1 MQSYISDLEEQHA
14 MFLQTM
20 VQLEQEAGD
29 RVSLLQEGLHRSS
42 QAALAYRTKL
52 DDYDKNDFLE
62 KVCAAVCHS
71 LFHSQ
76 RLETL
81 RRFGL
86 QCILYLYLYYMGAG
100 IMYWV

>member
-14 MFLQTM
+14 VFLQTM

-29 RVSLLQEGLHRSS
+29 RVLLLQEGLYRSS

-62 KVCAAVCHS
+62 KVCGVVYRS

-86 QCILYLYLYYMGAG
+86 
-100 IMYWV
+100 

>member
-1 MQSYISDLEEQHA
+1 MQSWISDLEEQHA

-29 RVSLLQEGLHRSS
+29 RVSLLQEALHRSS

-52 DDYDKNDFLE
+52 DDYDKDDFLE
-62 KVCAAVCHS
+62 KVCHVVYHS

-76 RLETL
+76 RVETW

-86 QCILYLYLYYMGAG
+86 
-100 IMYWV
+100 

>member
-1 MQSYISDLEEQHA
+1 MQSWISDLEEQHA
-14 MFLQTM
+14 MFLQTT

-52 DDYDKNDFLE
+52 DDYDKDDFLE
-62 KVCAAVCHS
+62 KVCAAVYHS
-71 LFHSQ
+71 LFLSQ
-76 RLETL
+76 RIETL

-86 QCILYLYLYYMGAG
+86 LCIL
-100 IMYWV
+100 